1 MKRGGMMEYA
11 GIKEMLKNRIGDDA
25 YQINVY
31 KAVYMHMHTHTHL
44 IRALWRDPFSRDLWQ
59 L

>member
-1 MKRGGMMEYA
+1 MMEYA